1 MLVVETVV
9 RIRREHAGGKPIK
22 AIARDLRLSR
32 KVVRKAIRAP
42 EGAFDYHRSV
52 QPLPRIGPFQE
63 RLDTLLMEN
72 EARHR
77 RDRLR
82 MTRIHDLLR
91 REGFEGSYDAVRRY
105 ARRWAD
111 ARRKDPGATVTGG
124 VPAFIPLLF
133 KPGEAY
139 QFDWSHEDVEIAGK
153 PMRVKV
159 AHMRLCASRAVYV
172 RAYPRETQE
181 MVFDAHARGF
191 AFFGGVPLRGI
202 YDNMKTAVTTV
213 FVGKERV
220 FNRRFLVMADHY
232 MIEPTACSPAA
243 GWEKGQV
250 EHQVQT
256 IRGRF
261 FQPRLRFAS
270 LEELNGWLEA
280 ECRRW
285 AAMRPHPEQ
294 KDMTVAQA
302 LEMERPALQPM
313 LAPFDG
319 FHETQHAVTG
329 TCLISF
335 DRNRYSVA
343 ARAVRCAVQVRAY
356 ADRIVVRLGD
366 EVIAEHP
373 RCFGRDRTIYDP
385 WHYLPVLARKPGA
398 LRNGAP
404 FQGWDLPPALARL
417 RRKLGS
423 GDEADRRFV
432 RVLAAV
438 SSDGLEAVE
447 AASREAL
454 DASAASDEV
463 ILNILSRRREPPP
476 VRPLDVVVDL
486 KLNHPPIADC
496 ARYDTVRGFDAA
508 A

>member
-1 MLVVETVV
+1 MLVLETVL
-9 RIRREHAGGKPIK
+9 RIRREHGGGKPIK

-32 KVVRKAIRAP
+32 KVVRKAIRSP
-42 EGAFDYHRSV
+42 ESTFDYQRKV
-52 QPLPRIGPFQE
+52 QPLPRLGPFQE
-63 RLDTLLMEN
+63 QLDTLLTQN
-72 EARHR
+72 EALPR
-77 RDRLR
+77 RDSLR
-82 MTRIHDLLR
+82 MTRIHDLLQ

-105 ARRWAD
+105 ARRWAE
-111 ARRKDPGATVTGG
+111 AQRKAPSSS
-124 VPAFIPLLF
+124 VPAFIPLMF

-159 AHMRLCASRAVYV
+159 AQARLCASRAVYV

-181 MVFDAHARGF
+181 MVFDAHARAF

-213 FVGKERV
+213 FSGKERV
-220 FNRRFLVMADHY
+220 FNRRFLLMAGHY
-232 MIEPTACSPAA
+232 MVEPTACSPAA

-261 FQPRLRFAS
+261 FQPKLRFAS

-280 ECRRW
+280 ECLRW
-285 AAMRPHPEQ
+285 AATHPHPEQ
-294 KDMTVAQA
+294 KDLTVAQA
-302 LEMERPALQPM
+302 LEAERPALQPI

-319 FHETQHAVTG
+319 FRETQHSVTS

-343 ARAVRCAVQVRAY
+343 ARAARHAVQVRAY
-356 ADRIVVRLGD
+356 ADRIVVRMND
-366 EVIAEHP
+366 EVIAEHA
-373 RCFGRDRTIYDP
+373 RFFGRDRTIYNP
-385 WHYLPVLARKPGA
+385 WHYLPVLVNKPGA

-432 RVLAAV
+432 RVLAAIL
-438 SSDGLEAVE
+438 SDGLEAVE
-447 AASREAL
+447 IAVREAL
-454 DASAASDEV
+454 DAGAASDEV
-463 ILNILSRRREPPP
+463 ILNILSRHREPPP
-476 VRPLDVVVDL
+476 DQPLSVVVDL
-486 KLNHPPIADC
+486 KLNHPPVADC
-496 ARYDTVRGFDAA
+496 ARYDSARDFNAA